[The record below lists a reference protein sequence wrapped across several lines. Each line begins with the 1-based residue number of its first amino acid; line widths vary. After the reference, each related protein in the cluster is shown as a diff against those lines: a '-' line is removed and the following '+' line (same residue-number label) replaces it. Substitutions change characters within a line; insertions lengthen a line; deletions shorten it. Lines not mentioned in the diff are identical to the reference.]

1 MRCGAEEKSEEN
13 RKTVCIWSDAAEL
26 VLSSRIPDPRSGA
39 GECSGRR
46 ACAAVQQPCGHERS
60 GDAGYRAKAAGILY
74 GARRSFF
81 RNGFIGGLLRRLGA
95 FPVRRGTGGTDAL
108 EEAYTLLEED
118 AIVGV
123 FIEGHRSKTGE
134 LQSRK
139 QAPRCCVTAPKR
151 RWFRCASQR
160 RTASCPGPS
169 TERSFS
175 LENLSLLNACRFLT
189 TPACSSEGP
198 AVPSWVKSPRCGK
211 NP

>member
-39 GECSGRR
+39 GECSEEGPVLLCSNHVAMKDPVMLGIVQKRQVFYMAKEELFPQRFYWRPAAEAGRF
-46 ACAAVQQPCGHERS
+46 S
-60 GDAGYRAKAAGILY
+60 GQAGYGRDGCV
-74 GARRSFF
+74 G
-81 RNGFIGGLLRRLGA
+81 GGLYPFG
-95 FPVRRGTGGTDAL
+95 
-108 EEAYTLLEED
+108 ED

-123 FIEGHRSKTGE
+123 FIEGHRSKTGNCK
-134 LQSRK
+134 SRK